1 MILTHFPVS
10 RIGSPWVED
19 VSLYGRM
26 IVNLSLNY
34 LISLAIVAI
43 LLLTQGFLL
52 INDIQ
57 SHGSLRTFQSTE
69 E

>member
-10 RIGSPWVED
+10 SIGPPWVED